1 MGVFTR
7 VRDIVN
13 ANVNAALDKAEDP
26 EKLVKQMIRE
36 MEDTLI
42 EIKAACATAMAQQR
56 KVEREQREARRRAD
70 RWAERAEMAVD
81 RGRDDLAREALH
93 QKRTF
98 QDDVDAY
105 DTEISKLAEIVGAYK
120 DDIVQIE
127 EKLNTARERQRLLV
141 QRHIHAVQKQRVQRD
156 IRRVDASSAIVRFE
170 AFTERIDRAE
180 AESELV
186 NYGRRSDDSLEG
198 QFRKME
204 RDEDI
209 EIELNELKQRRTHR
223 EPALA

>member
-36 MEDTLI
+36 MEDTLV

-56 KVEREQREARRRAD
+56 KAEREQREVRRRAD
-70 RWAERAEMAVD
+70 RWADRAEMAVD

-93 QKRTF
+93 QKRAF
-98 QDDVDAY
+98 VDDADAL

-156 IRRVDASSAIVRFE
+156 IRRVDTSSAIVRFE
-170 AFTERIDRAE
+170 AFTERLDRAE

-186 NYGRRSDDSLEG
+186 NFGRRHDDSLEG

-209 EIELNELKQRRTHR
+209 ENELNQLKERRTHR